1 MSEVRGDLWKQ
12 HQQLCLRKCCRT
24 ATLQLLVEEMRRAV
38 SMMSLEG
45 AMMGTAAAEFRC
57 VDHTGSVR
65 SLREFLDA
73 GKIVVLWFYP
83 KAITGG

>member
-1 MSEVRGDLWKQ
+1 MVQ
-12 HQQLCLRKCCRT
+12 FLRT
-24 ATLQLLVEEMRRAV
+24 LEATPAVVLAQVLSYSDSAALVEEMRRAV